1 MATPDHNVAVVFRG
15 VQRFTARFSARYE
28 AVVARTRRR
37 SPLFDHLWRA
47 KDRYNEVLGG
57 RLSAAIAY
65 YGFFAVFALGLVAY
79 AITIKVFSSN
89 SVLVADLDAFLAR
102 YFTTVNAESLKEQA
116 DNIQTIGLIS
126 LVLAGVG
133 WVDAW
138 RSSLRAVWRLDQH
151 PGNFLVLRLV
161 DLGTLIVF
169 ALMMAISLGVTD
181 GLERLFQAISR
192 EQTGTMWFQAGVQ
205 ALAFSINLVIAMGLM
220 TVLPRMHM
228 SWRRLLPPILVISV
242 GLTLLNLVGRYFIT
256 MRTERTPAFAI
267 VATSVGLLVYLY
279 LFNQIVLWA
288 AAWAATAYNGRVFDL
303 AWGRPREHDT
313 LDDIRAER

>member
-1 MATPDHNVAVVFRG
+1 MVFRG
-15 VQRFTARFSARYE
+15 VRRFNARFSARYE
-28 AVVARTRRR
+28 ATVARTRRR
-37 SPLFDHLWRA
+37 SPLFDHFWRA
-47 KDRYNEVLGG
+47 KERYNEVLGG

-79 AITIKVFSSN
+79 AVTIKVFSSN
-89 SVLVADLDAFLAR
+89 STLVTDLDAFLAQ
-102 YFTTVNAESLKEQA
+102 YFTTLNTDALKEQA

-169 ALMMAISLGVTD
+169 ALMMGISLGVAD
-181 GLERLFQAISR
+181 GLEQLFKVISH
-192 EQTGTMWFQAGVQ
+192 EKTGTLWFNAGVQ
-205 ALAFSINLVIAMGLM
+205 ALAFTINLVIAVGLM

-228 SWRRLLPPILVISV
+228 SWRRLLPSILVISV
-242 GLTLLNLVGRYFIT
+242 GLTLLNVVGRSFIT
-256 MRTERTPAFAI
+256 MRTERSPAYAI

-279 LFNQIVLWA
+279 LFNQIVIWA
-288 AAWAATAYNGRVFDL
+288 AAWAATAQNGRVFDL

-313 LDDIRAER
+313 LDSIRAEQ

>member
-1 MATPDHNVAVVFRG
+1 MNNDAVVLRG
-15 VQRFTARFSARYE
+15 VQRFNARFSARYQ
-28 AVVARTRRR
+28 AIVARMRRR
-37 SPLFDHLWRA
+37 SPLFDHFWRA
-47 KDRYNEVLGG
+47 KERYNEVLGG

-65 YGFFAVFALGLVAY
+65 YAFFAVFALGLVAY
-79 AITIKVFSSN
+79 AVTIKVFSSN
-89 SVLVADLDAFLAR
+89 STLVADLDGFLKQ
-102 YFTTVNAESLKEQA
+102 YFTTVNTQSLKEQA

-169 ALMMAISLGVTD
+169 ALMMGISLGVAD
-181 GLERLFQAISR
+181 GLEQLFKVISH
-192 EQTGTMWFQAGVQ
+192 EKTGTLWFNAGVQ
-205 ALAFSINLVIAMGLM
+205 ALAFTINLVIAVGLM

-228 SWRRLLPPILVISV
+228 SWRRLLPSILVISV
-242 GLTLLNLVGRYFIT
+242 GLTLLNVVGRSFIT
-256 MRTERTPAFAI
+256 MRTERSPADAI

-279 LFNQIVLWA
+279 LFNQIVIWA
-288 AAWAATAYNGRVFDL
+288 AAWAATAQNGRVFDL
-303 AWGRPREHDT
+303 AWGKPREYDT
-313 LDDIRAER
+313 LDDIRAEQ

>member
-1 MATPDHNVAVVFRG
+1 M
-15 VQRFTARFSARYE
+15 
-28 AVVARTRRR
+28 RRR
-37 SPLFDHLWRA
+37 SPLFDHFWRA
-47 KDRYNEVLGG
+47 KERYNEVLGG

-79 AITIKVFSSN
+79 AVTIKVFSSN
-89 SVLVADLDAFLAR
+89 SALVADLDTFLAQ
-102 YFTTVNAESLKEQA
+102 YFTTLDTVALKEQA

-126 LVLAGVG
+126 LVLAGIG

-151 PGNFLVLRLV
+151 PGNFLALRLV

-169 ALMMAISLGVTD
+169 ALMMGISLGITD
-181 GLERLFQAISR
+181 GLEQLFQLISQG
-192 EQTGTMWFQAGVQ
+192 QTRTPWFKAGVQ
-205 ALAFSINLVIAMGLM
+205 LLAFTINLVIAVGLM

-228 SWRRLLPPILVISV
+228 SWRRLLPSILVISV
-242 GLTLLNLVGRYFIT
+242 GLTVLNLAGRYFIT
-256 MRTERTPAFAI
+256 MRTERSPAYAI

-279 LFNQIVLWA
+279 LFNQIVIWA
-288 AAWAATAYNGRVFDL
+288 AAWAATAQNGRVFDL

-313 LDDIRAER
+313 LDNIRS